1 MNEGYFVKIKTQYE
15 LEYKDNERLVKVTVD
30 DLREP
35 TPMVILSKFLDLDG
49 IHVLNKPSKE
59 VQLIICT
66 RISEFLK
73 QQGYSKIYTEEFG
86 EI

>member
-1 MNEGYFVKIKTQYE
+1 MNTGYVVKIKTQYE
-15 LEYKDNERLVKVTVD
+15 LEYIDNERFVKVTVD

-35 TPMVILSKFLDLDG
+35 VPMVILSKFLDTDG
-49 IHVLNKPSKE
+49 INILNKPTKE
-59 VQLIICT
+59 DQLEIYTKIA
-66 RISEFLK
+66 EFLK